1 LIAYPLIG
9 YQLNGMTERQE
20 QILDFVRGYQE
31 REGVPPSTRE
41 VARQFECSQPT
52 ALQHLQALAKKEQL
66 EKLADGKW
74 GLKASAVQGHLFA
87 VPVYGT
93 IPAGLPSLKEQNPD
107 ETVAINPALFG
118 LTRTRPGQLWALQ
131 VQGDSMIDAGIL
143 EGDLALMIKRE
154 PKPGDI
160 IAALVDGTA
169 STLKRLVQVRGRLV
183 LRAENKRYH
192 DIIPERLEAQ
202 GVLVGV
208 IRRSIQ

>member
-1 LIAYPLIG
+1 
-9 YQLNGMTERQE
+9 MTERQE
-20 QILDFVRGYQE
+20 EILDFVRDYQE

-52 ALQHLQALAKKEQL
+52 AVQHLQTLARKEQL

-74 GLKASAVQGHLFA
+74 GLKSTAVQSHLFA
-87 VPVYGT
+87 IPIYGT
-93 IPAGLPSLKEQNPD
+93 IPAGLPTLEEQRSD
-107 ETVAINPALFG
+107 ETVTIDPALFG
-118 LTRTRPGQLWALQ
+118 VTRTRASQLWALQ

-143 EGDLALMIKRE
+143 AGDLAIMVKRE

-183 LRAENKRYH
+183 LRAENKRYR
-192 DIIPERLEAQ
+192 DIAPGRLEAQ

-208 IRRSIQ
+208 IRRNIQ

>member
-1 LIAYPLIG
+1 M
-9 YQLNGMTERQE
+9 NGMTERQE
-20 QILDFVRGYQE
+20 QILDFVRDYQE

-52 ALQHLQALAKKEQL
+52 AVQHLQTLAKKGQL

-74 GLKASAVQGHLFA
+74 GLKSTVVQSHFF
-87 VPVYGT
+87 VIPIYGS
-93 IPAGLPSLKEQNPD
+93 IPAGLPTLEEQRPD

-118 LTRTRPGQLWALQ
+118 LSLTRASQLWALQ
-131 VQGDSMIDAGIL
+131 VQGDSMIGAGIL
-143 EGDLALMIKRE
+143 TGDLAIMIKRE

-160 IAALVDGTA
+160 IAALVDGTT
-169 STLKRLVQVRGRLV
+169 STLKRLVKVRDRLV

-192 DIIPERLEAQ
+192 DIAPERLEAQ
-202 GVLVGV
+202 GVLIGV

>member
-1 LIAYPLIG
+1 
-9 YQLNGMTERQE
+9 MTERQE
-20 QILDFVRGYQE
+20 QILDFVRDYQQ
-31 REGVPPSTRE
+31 RESVPPSTRE

-52 ALQHLQALAKKEQL
+52 AVQHLQSLARKEKL

-74 GLKASAVQGHLFA
+74 GLKSTAVQGHLFSI
-87 VPVYGT
+87 PIYGT
-93 IPAGLPSLKEQNPD
+93 IPAGLPTLEEQRPD

-118 LTRTRPGQLWALQ
+118 LTRTRASQLWALH
-131 VQGDSMIDAGIL
+131 VQGDSMINAGIL
-143 EGDLALMIKRE
+143 EGDLAIMIKRE

-160 IAALVDGTA
+160 IAALVDGTS

-183 LRAENKRYH
+183 LRAENKRYR
-192 DIIPERLEAQ
+192 DIAPERLEAQ